1 MRAGLAA
8 AITAAVALAGAQ
20 GARAQG
26 MPALEQ
32 ERVQIKELPPLSGG
46 EAPSGPAQPQQQPQT
61 QGAPAWAP
69 PAPPP
74 GAAFAPSAPSAPAG
88 TWRGVSPQGLAAL
101 LDQAPKP
108 QRSPALQ
115 EALAAALGSQDAE
128 PGLAAARLAALYQ
141 AGLVDA
147 AARAAT
153 GGDPVADAVQARA
166 LLAAGA
172 PDAACGKAASL
183 MERAEGRNDLARTV
197 FVLRLV
203 CDLAG
208 GNANAA
214 QLTVALARDRGVDAP
229 FAFAVVEGL
238 GGASRKPA
246 LPKSVAVEDYL
257 LLTLAKQTPGADMA
271 GRASP
276 ALLVFLARDASASG
290 ALRLE
295 AADRAAQLD
304 LIDGPTLAQAY
315 RGAHFEPSEIAKI
328 LGEPQS
334 SARQRA
340 LLFQAMS
347 AASDAR
353 EKTKLL
359 RALATSADKAGL
371 ARPLAQAVQPE
382 LGKIA
387 PAPAL
392 IDFADTAVRLS
403 ALAGDGAAAERWLA
417 LADANAATR
426 GLAGRWRVVLEVAG
440 LGRPGDT
447 QAALDNATELALAGA
462 LSPDLQHRLVTVL
475 DALGYQVPIPLWEAA
490 SRTAQPSGGYLPE
503 TGFLSQLSEASQK
516 GAPGQV
522 LLLVTHALGPEG
534 PGAAHL
540 IALGDSVRAL
550 KAAGFEQAA
559 RGVAFEA
566 LLALMP
572 AAGSQG

>member
-32 ERVQIKELPPLSGG
+32 ERVQIRELPPIGG
-46 EAPSGPAQPQQQPQT
+46 GDAPSGPTQPQPQPP
-61 QGAPAWAP
+61 GAPAWAP
-69 PAPPP
+69 PAGPLITPL
-74 GAAFAPSAPSAPAG
+74 ASSAPAG
-88 TWRGVSPQGLAAL
+88 VWRGVSGQELTAL
-101 LDQAPKP
+101 LAQAPKP

-115 EALAAALGSQDAE
+115 AALAAALATQGAE
-128 PGLAAARLAALYQ
+128 PGLAAARLSALYQ
-141 AGLVDA
+141 AGLIDA
-147 AARAAT
+147 AARTAT

-166 LLAAGA
+166 LLATGA
-172 PDAACGKAASL
+172 PEAACAKATSL
-183 MERAEGRNDLARTV
+183 IEGAQGRNDLARTV
-197 FVLRLV
+197 FILRLV
-203 CDLAG
+203 CDLAS

-214 QLTVALARDRGVDAP
+214 QLTVDLARDRGVDAP
-229 FAFAVVEGL
+229 FAFAVVDGL
-238 GGASRKPA
+238 GGGRKPA
-246 LPKSVAVEDYL
+246 LPKSMAVEDVL
-257 LLTLAKQTPGADMA
+257 LLTLTKQRPGAEVV
-271 GRASP
+271 GRATP
-276 ALLVFLARDASASG
+276 ALLVFLAKDASAPEP
-290 ALRLE
+290 LRLA
-295 AADRAAQLD
+295 AADRAAQLN
-304 LIDGPTLAQAY
+304 LIDGAALAQAY
-315 RGAHFEPSEIAKI
+315 RGAHFAQAEIAKI
-328 LGEPQS
+328 LSAPRS
-334 SARQRA
+334 SARRRA

-347 AASDAR
+347 AASDPR

-359 RALATSADKAGL
+359 RVLMGSAEKAGL
-371 ARPLAQAVQPE
+371 ARPLAQAVQSE

-403 ALAGDGAAAERWLA
+403 ALAGDGATAERWLA
-417 LADANAATR
+417 LAEANTATR
-426 GLAGRWRVVLEVAG
+426 AMAGRWRVALEVAG
-440 LGRPGDT
+440 FGRPGGT
-447 QAALDNATELALAGA
+447 QAALDTATELALSGA

-503 TGFLSQLSEASQK
+503 TGFLSRLSEASQR

-522 LLLVTHALGPEG
+522 LLLVTHALGPQG

-559 RGVAFEA
+559 RGAAFEA